1 MGNNIKV
8 TFNPDKIAAWWP
20 AVGTYYT
27 TTYPQNQSVFQPGI
41 YQTTSLIN
49 PKNQQEL
56 DSVLINRYKQIDWNT
71 WQGFPVDQKLP
82 LVSRDPPLKPHI
94 NQSAQTFEIKPGPII
109 VPGIRDIPR
118 GLVPPQTP
126 TNRDQGRKPTPPTP
140 PLRDTHPHLTMKNQ
154 TFHLQGFV
162 DGLRDLTTTE
172 RHHNAYGDPFTTLS
186 PVVPT
191 VSTILSP
198 PSTTGDPA
206 LSPEMSPSSL
216 LGLLAGLQVVYF
228 LWTKILTIAQNLDWW
243 WTSLSFPGG
252 IPECTG
258 QNSQFQTCKHLPT
271 SCPPTCNGFRWMY
284 LRRFIIYLLVLL
296 LCLIFLLVL
305 LDWKG
310 LIPVCPLQPTTETT
324 VNCRQCTLSVQDT
337 YTPPYCCCLK
347 PTAGNCTCWPIPS
360 SWALGNYLWEWAL
373 ARFSWLNLLVPLL
386 QWLGGISLIA
396 WFLLIW
402 MIWFWGP
409 ALLSI
414 LPPFI
419 PIFVLFFLIWVYI

>member
-82 LVSRDPPLKPHI
+82 LVSRDPPPKPYI

-162 DGLRDLTTTE
+162 DGLRDLCICHKTNML
-172 RHHNAYGDPFTTLS
+172 RNFPVIFIFSSLYKSWLLS
-186 PVVPT
+186 LYEQPVNH
-191 VSTILSP
+191 VSTRMK
-198 PSTTGDPA
+198 A
-206 LSPEMSPSSL
+206 LSGRCAN
-216 LGLLAGLQVVYF
+216 LG
-228 LWTKILTIAQNLDWW
+228 T
-243 WTSLSFPGG
+243 G
-252 IPECTG
+252 ICRSEQPL
-258 QNSQFQTCKHLPT
+258 FQGHHL
-271 SCPPTCNGFRWMY
+271 CVNHVFRQAY
-284 LRRFIIYLLVLL
+284 
-296 LCLIFLLVL
+296 
-305 LDWKG
+305 
-310 LIPVCPLQPTTETT
+310 P
-324 VNCRQCTLSVQDT
+324 
-337 YTPPYCCCLK
+337 
-347 PTAGNCTCWPIPS
+347 
-360 SWALGNYLWEWAL
+360 
-373 ARFSWLNLLVPLL
+373 
-386 QWLGGISLIA
+386 
-396 WFLLIW
+396 
-402 MIWFWGP
+402 
-409 ALLSI
+409 
-414 LPPFI
+414 
-419 PIFVLFFLIWVYI
+419 